1 MLYKWNWHCGTWV
14 VADVSR
20 PSHRLMNW
28 AFIMAVASWSRL
40 ERFLRKD
47 SKTPNTGIRRQQ
59 NTTAQ
64 QSVSNR
70 WESLRKIEWG
80 WNKIRGICSFATE
93 WISANGVDLHRR
105 RLTLK
110 GNVSRCSCDCPKQ
123 ATPPPHILLVGF
135 SNLKNIFLTKPLW
148 GFVIW
153 TVKRV
158 KYDF

>member
-1 MLYKWNWHCGTWV
+1 MLYKWNWHCVTWV

-47 SKTPNTGIRRQQ
+47 SKTQNTAIRRQR

-64 QSVSNR
+64 QSVNNR
-70 WESLRKIEWG
+70 WESLREIEWG
-80 WNKIRGICSFATE
+80 WNKIRRICSFATE
-93 WISANGVDLHRR
+93 WISANSVDLQRR
-105 RLTLK
+105 WLTLK
-110 GNVSRCSCDCPKQ
+110 GNVSRCSCDYYYLFNLIIKL
-123 ATPPPHILLVGF
+123 TKK
-135 SNLKNIFLTKPLW
+135 LKNMFLTKLLW
-148 GFVIW
+148 RFVIW
-153 TVKRV
+153 TVTTV